1 LPVVVA
7 AVMVLPLPVVVA
19 LARKFDRAQLILRQ
33 EASQSP

>member
-1 LPVVVA
+1 LLAVVEA
-7 AVMVLPLPVVVA
+7 RMVMALPVVVA

>member
-7 AVMVLPLPVVVA
+7 AVMVLPLPVAAA
-19 LARKFDRAQLILRQ
+19 LARKFDRAHLILRL